1 MKRLYFRMMLGV
13 LIVLI
18 LTFSLPP
25 LMFRAFEG
33 PERRPPL
40 PNLMRGSAEF
50 LASQLDKMPLE
61 QAQKT
66 IDSLQV
72 VYNHPLRL
80 VDISDPD
87 TRHEMMAEGDPRF
100 HRPENTDRHI
110 VHVILPNLKKIL
122 ILGPVVDSPHFSD
135 TGRLLRLVALVLI
148 IAGGAGFIMVAPVA
162 RNLRALESAAL
173 QFGQGNLNSRASVQ
187 TSDAVGSVARCFNQM
202 ADSIQQLIQR
212 ERQLLQSVSHELR
225 TPISRIRFSLTM
237 LNDAATQE
245 EREQRSKEIDGE
257 ITEIDRL
264 VGELLDY
271 NRFQSESFQLK
282 KQSFAILPVLQT
294 AAKRLQDFRP
304 EVKLDINP
312 LDDPDRTV
320 FADQLSFRRAVEN
333 LLSNCLR
340 FAKTQV
346 VIDYFQENGVTVVR
360 VSEDGPGIPEDRRKQ
375 VFVPFFQGEASRNTD
390 NPQGVGLGLAI
401 VKRILE
407 LHKGIIE
414 IDKADIGGARFT
426 TYWPPDSE
434 SKA

>member
-1 MKRLYFRMMLGV
+1 MRRLYLRVMLGV

-50 LASQLDKMPLE
+50 LAAQLDKMPLE
-61 QAQKT
+61 QAVRT
-66 IDSLQV
+66 IDSLQKALH
-72 VYNHPLRL
+72 HPLRL
-80 VDISDPD
+80 VDLSDAD
-87 TRHEMMAEGDPRF
+87 VQREMLAEADPGM
-100 HRPENTDRHI
+100 HRPWPPDRHI
-110 VHVILPNLKKIL
+110 VYVVLPDLKKIL
-122 ILGPVVDSPHFSD
+122 IFGPVMDVPR
-135 TGRLLRLVALVLI
+135 TEIGRLLRLVALVLI
-148 IAGGAGFIMVAPVA
+148 IAGAAGFIMVAPVA
-162 RNLRALESAAL
+162 RNLRALETAAL
-173 QFGQGNLNSRASVQ
+173 QFGQGELNSRASVQ
-187 TSDAVGSVARCFNQM
+187 TRDAVGSVARCFNQM

-245 EREQRSKEIDGE
+245 EREQRSKEVDGE

-271 NRFQSESFQLK
+271 NRFQSESFRLK
-282 KQSFAILPVLQT
+282 KESFAVFPVLQN
-294 AAKRLQDFRP
+294 AAKRLQDFRS

-312 LDDPDRTV
+312 LGDPDSTV
-320 FADQLSFRRAVEN
+320 FADQLSFRRTIEN
-333 LLSNCLR
+333 VLSNCLR
-340 FAKTQV
+340 FASTQV
-346 VIDYFQENGVTVVR
+346 TIDYFQENSATIVR
-360 VSEDGPGIPEDRRKQ
+360 VSDDGPGISEDKREQ
-375 VFVPFFQGEASRNTD
+375 VFVPFFQGESSRDAD

-407 LHKGIIE
+407 LHKGTIK

-426 TYWPPDSE
+426 TRWPLGDDSE
-434 SKA
+434 V